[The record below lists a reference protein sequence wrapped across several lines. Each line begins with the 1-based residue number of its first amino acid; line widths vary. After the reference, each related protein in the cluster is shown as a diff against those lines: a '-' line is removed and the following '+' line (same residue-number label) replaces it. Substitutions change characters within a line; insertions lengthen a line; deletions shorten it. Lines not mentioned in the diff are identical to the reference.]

1 MFISNEYFTYSVLLI
16 RLIRISRP
24 TADRKRHGI
33 SKIQAKLKETSGFNG
48 PLKRASVSRPRQKIT
63 SVLWMTFIKSFLN
76 RCLSRKII
84 LPNISA
90 NSQLAPHYYYHHIG
104 DSHQDIHVTLTNSW
118 RQSESFLQYATHYF
132 FVFVFFFCHFENMKD
147 DFDYVLE
154 GVCHVCQDFCNEF
167 CSGSV
172 INGLKLPK
180 GIVRPSVTECPV
192 SPCSG
197 HKTPAN

>member
-1 MFISNEYFTYSVLLI
+1 MNDFYQILLKQVSLPKDNSPKYLRQFSISSPLLLSPHRRFTSRYSRYFDKFLTP
-16 RLIRISRP
+16 IRI
-24 TADRKRHGI
+24 
-33 SKIQAKLKETSGFNG
+33 
-48 PLKRASVSRPRQKIT
+48 VSPICNT
-63 SVLWMTFIKSFLN
+63 LFL
-76 RCLSRKII
+76 C
-84 LPNISA
+84 
-90 NSQLAPHYYYHHIG
+90 
-104 DSHQDIHVTLTNSW
+104 
-118 RQSESFLQYATHYF
+118 FC
-132 FVFVFFFCHFENMKD
+132 FFFCHFENMKD